1 MPQYGKPL
9 ADSHHHP
16 RRSSHALGARRL
28 VDLVDELVTHPEG
41 DGSTAVCHAGIL
53 RPAFR
58 AGLHLAVVLVA
69 RQPLRVE
76 PPATEDAH
84 HVTLADATSD
94 PFAVAMPLTG
104 LPVRQL
110 AIVAPA
116 ALVVR
121 GDAVLF
127 LRRPRRVDDR
137 HFFAPL
143 SDAIQARMKALRFIP
158 AAFAASVTI
167 CFSSCEHWTDQ

>member
-1 MPQYGKPL
+1 MPQCGKPL

-16 RRSSHALGARRL
+16 RRSGHAFSASRL
-28 VDLVDELVTHPEG
+28 VDLVDELVTHPER

-53 RPAFR
+53 RPGAA
-58 AGLHLAVVLVA
+58 AGLRLAARLMA
-69 RQPLRVE
+69 RQTFRME
-76 PPATEDAH
+76 PSAAVDTH
-84 HVTLADATSD
+84 HVAVATPPGD
-94 PFAVAMPLTG
+94 PFVVAVPLAS

-110 AIVAPA
+110 AVIAPA

-121 GDAVLF
+121 GDAVLS

-137 HFFAPL
+137 HFFAPF
-143 SDAIQARMKALRFIP
+143 SDAIQARTKALRFIP